1 MEMSEK
7 FYLPCCILETKN
19 FKEFCKNGKRNPFE
33 QNVPVIYSY
42 QFAAKNSDKI
52 LTLPW
57 NLAIIDE
64 SHRLR
69 NVYKPDNKIAKSIK
83 TALMNT
89 PKILLTAT
97 PLQNSLM
104 EFYGLV
110 SVIDDYVFGDEKS
123 FRSQYSR
130 LSSESTFDE
139 LKTRLAPVCHRTLR
153 RQVIEYIRYTN
164 RIPLTEDFYPT
175 DDELDLYDMVT
186 EYLQREQLYAL
197 PNSQRQL
204 ITLILKK
211 LLASSTFA
219 IAGALKALSNRL
231 KKLLKEA
238 RIENELNYYRLKPV
252 DLKPSTKLDYP
263 TPHRFY

>member
-89 PKILLTAT
+89 PKIL
-97 PLQNSLM
+97 NSN
-104 EFYGLV
+104 
-110 SVIDDYVFGDEKS
+110 
-123 FRSQYSR
+123 
-130 LSSESTFDE
+130 T
-139 LKTRLAPVCHRTLR
+139 
-153 RQVIEYIRYTN
+153 
-164 RIPLTEDFYPT
+164 
-175 DDELDLYDMVT
+175 
-186 EYLQREQLYAL
+186 
-197 PNSQRQL
+197 
-204 ITLILKK
+204 
-211 LLASSTFA
+211 
-219 IAGALKALSNRL
+219 
-231 KKLLKEA
+231 
-238 RIENELNYYRLKPV
+238 
-252 DLKPSTKLDYP
+252 STKLTHGILRP
-263 TPHRFY
+263 GKRN